1 MVAICSICVV
11 WTLLLGHSG
20 DVGTLGG
27 NRGVEKLEPQWF
39 LEGVIGVAIIK
50 LTVNS
55 ITPNTIPNSTYID
68 EIPSPAQDVKY
79 LIASESDW
87 ELEKKVEWLSQQ
99 QVELVE

>member
-1 MVAICSICVV
+1 MVAICSICIV
-11 WTLLLGHSG
+11 WALLLGSSG

-27 NRGVEKLEPQWF
+27 NCGVEKLEPQRF
-39 LEGVIGVAIIK
+39 LKGVIGIAIIK

-55 ITPNTIPNSTYID
+55 ITLNTIPNSTYID
-68 EIPSPAQDVKY
+68 EIPSSAQDVKY